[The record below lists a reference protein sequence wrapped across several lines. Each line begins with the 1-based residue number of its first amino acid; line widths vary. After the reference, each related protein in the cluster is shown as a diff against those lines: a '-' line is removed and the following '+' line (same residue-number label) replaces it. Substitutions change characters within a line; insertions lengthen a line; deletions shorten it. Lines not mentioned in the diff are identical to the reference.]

1 MSYSNKKITSAEITQ
16 NYVKS
21 APDTLTGDPQVNKNV
36 FDKLIE
42 LFIAKYNSLIDNLDA
57 NDISATY
64 PITLDGYTIKHVGQ
78 TVTPG
83 TYGST
88 STQSPTDGGTFR
100 VPYLIVDGFGHVVNA
115 GEANVQLP
123 KNNYVHEQATSSTTW
138 VINHNLGKYP
148 SITVIDSG
156 GSEVKGEVEYVDTNN
171 VTLTFSAAFSGKAFL
186 N

>member
-1 MSYSNKKITSAEITQ
+1 MSYSNKKITSAEIAQ
-16 NYVKS
+16 NSVKS
-21 APDTLTGDPQVNKNV
+21 APDTLIGDPQVNKNV

-42 LFIAKYNSLIDNLDA
+42 LFIAKYNSLIDSLDA
-57 NDISATY
+57 NDISAIY
-64 PITLDGYTIKHVGQ
+64 PITLDGYTIKHAGQ

-88 STQSPTDGGTFR
+88 TTQSPTDGGTFT

-115 GEANVQLP
+115 GTANVKLP
-123 KNNYVHEQATSSTTW
+123 NTNYVHEQSTSSATW

-148 SITVIDSG
+148 SITIIDSD
-156 GSEVKGEVEYVDTNN
+156 GSEVFGEIEYVDTNN
-171 VTLTFSAAFSGKAFL
+171 VTLTFSDAFTGKAYL